1 MDSVTQAVFGAGI
14 QGALLGRHQGLRK
27 ALLAGAVLGT
37 LPDLDVLIDYGDPI
51 SGMINHRGF
60 SHSVF
65 VLTAAAGAL
74 TALIRRW
81 WPSPDYGAFRLFI
94 TLWLVFITHP
104 LLDALTAYGT
114 QLYWPFRPIPTSWA
128 SLFIIDPLFTLPLVV
143 AVLAGL
149 IAGFGPR
156 THAMIKYALAWCV
169 VYIGLSLGA
178 KNIIE
183 NRIQQQLAAD
193 GIQTQATFSTP
204 GPMNILL
211 WRVVIKTDDDRYVE
225 AISSLLDSK
234 PAEYVVRPLNSHL
247 ATVAPMPELQGL
259 RWFSGDWLRYDVIGG
274 QLVVSDLRMG
284 LATGYYSFRF
294 LVARQTGPGGTWQP
308 VVPQYWPTSRG
319 TSELSRV
326 LGRIWKQEPPLPL
339 ETWDLRM
346 TEPAARPPGRFY

>member
-14 QGALLGRHQGLRK
+14 QGALLGRYQGLRK

-60 SHSVF
+60 SHSIF
-65 VLTAAAGAL
+65 VLTVAAGAL
-74 TALIRRW
+74 TAAMRRW
-81 WPSPDYGAFRLFI
+81 SPSPHYGALRLFI
-94 TLWLVFITHP
+94 TLWLVLITHP

-114 QLYWPFRPIPTSWA
+114 QLYWPFKPIPTSWA
-128 SLFIIDPLFTLPLVV
+128 SLFIIDPVFTVPLLL

-149 IAGFGPR
+149 VAGFGPR
-156 THAMIKYALAWCV
+156 THTLLKGALAWCV

-178 KNIIE
+178 KSIVE
-183 NRIQQQLAAD
+183 NRVQQQLAAA
-193 GIQTQATFSTP
+193 GIQTQAIFSTP

-211 WRVVIKTDDDRYVE
+211 WRVVVKTSDDRYVE
-225 AISSLLDSK
+225 AVNSLLDTQ

-247 ATVAPMPELQGL
+247 ANVAPMPELQGL
-259 RWFSGDWLRYDVIGG
+259 RWFSGDWLRYDVING

-284 LATGYYSFRF
+284 LGTGYYSFRF
-294 LVARQTGPGGTWQP
+294 LVAQQTGPGASWQAI
-308 VVPQYWPTSRG
+308 VPEYWPTSRG
-319 TSELSRV
+319 TSELGRV
-326 LGRIWKQEPPLPL
+326 LERIWKQDPALPL

-346 TEPAARPPGRFY
+346 NEPAARAPGRFF